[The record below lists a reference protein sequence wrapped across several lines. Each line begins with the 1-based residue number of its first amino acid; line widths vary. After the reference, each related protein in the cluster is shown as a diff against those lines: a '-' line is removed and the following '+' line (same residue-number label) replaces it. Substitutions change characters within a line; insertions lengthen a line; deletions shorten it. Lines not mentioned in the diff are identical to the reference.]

1 MILNL
6 DLQDGESKL
15 SGNKYRMFLALLQ
28 DIVDD
33 FPKAVKA
40 TISSN
45 ILLPGRTHLYLDALT
60 GTVEPTGAA
69 GESQGTIELEINPE
83 IEGISRASLEW
94 AYKINGQRVI
104 AIWEN
109 CTTRQKFIG
118 GSPCSGGLLVTVSN
132 IGKLDNGMMGIKL
145 NMKGNPCPEPYYFYD
160 GPIIRE
166 APAVVPADA
175 TTFALTPSVQYQLS
189 DYTAAKTLSDITN
202 VTNDDVGRVIE
213 ILGAG
218 TTNAAKILPSSKFV
232 LNNGVDFTASAGSS
246 ISLRIMKTGAS
257 SFAFV
262 ELFRF

>member
-6 DLQDGESKL
+6 GLQDGESKL
-15 SGNKYRMFLALLQ
+15 SGNKYRLFLALLQ
-28 DIVDD
+28 DTIDD
-33 FPKAVKA
+33 FPKPQKA

-45 ILLPGRTHLYLDALT
+45 ILQPNRTHLYLDALT

-145 NMKGNPCPEPYYFYD
+145 SLKGNPCPEPYYFYD

-166 APAVVPADA
+166 APLLIPVDA
-175 TTFALTPSVQYQLS
+175 TSISLSSNVQYQLS
-189 DYTAAKTLSDITN
+189 ENTSPKTLSDITN
-202 VTNDDVGRVIE
+202 VTPEDIGRVIE
-213 ILGAG
+213 IIGAG
-218 TTNAAKILPSSKFV
+218 TVNAPKIAASSKFV
-232 LNNGVDFTASAGSS
+232 LNNGNDFIASSGSS
-246 ISLRIMKTGAS
+246 ISLRIMKTGANS
-257 SFAFV
+257 YAFV